1 MPHGLTVS
9 HNDDIWVTDVALH
22 QVGYSYSI
30 PALTLA
36 VAITLALTLASV
48 VTLALTLT
56 P

>member
-9 HNDDIWVTDVALH
+9 HNDDIWITDVALH
-22 QVGYSYSI
+22 QVGYSYLI

-36 VAITLALTLASV
+36 VAITLALALVDA
-48 VTLALTLT
+48 VTLALTFT